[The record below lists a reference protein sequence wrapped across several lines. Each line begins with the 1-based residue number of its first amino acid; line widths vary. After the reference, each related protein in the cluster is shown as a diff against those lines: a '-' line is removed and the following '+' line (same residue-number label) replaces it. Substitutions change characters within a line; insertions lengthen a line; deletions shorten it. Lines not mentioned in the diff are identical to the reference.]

1 MTVCFI
7 GHRKVQKTEELV
19 SLLKATVIE
28 LIEKGVKT
36 FLFGSKSEFDELAW
50 EVVTELKVKYPFIK
64 RVYVRAAFQ
73 HVDEFYVKYLLKLYE
88 ETYFPPKIENAG
100 KFSYVERNF
109 EMIDNSAYCVFYY
122 DESYVPKEE
131 TKKRDILRPTRSK
144 SGTRV
149 AYNYAIKN
157 NKKIINVFR

>member
-73 HVDEFYVKYLLKLYE
+73 HVNEFYVKYLLKLYE

>member
-1 MTVCFI
+1 M
-7 GHRKVQKTEELV
+7 QKTEELV